1 MFSKHTYLFFS
12 NNDIKVLFEKVRE
25 ELAIINHLFNANNSS
40 SNVKKA
46 LYSFFEL
53 NRMLS

>member
-46 LYSFFEL
+46 VYSFFEL